1 MNVPRQIN
9 TYCPK
14 CNKYTAHKV
23 ILYSKGRERGMSVGT
38 RRNIRKRKGYVG
50 KVKGQATIVKSA
62 KRQKVLLGCAVC
74 KYTIERILGSRTKKK
89 LEFTI

>member
-14 CNKYTAHKV
+14 CNKHTDHKV
-23 ILYSKGRERGMSVGT
+23 IFYSKGRERGLSVGT

-50 KVKGQATIVKSA
+50 KVKGQATVIKAS
-62 KRQKVLLGCAVC
+62 KRQKVLLQCMEC
-74 KYTIERILGSRTKKK
+74 KYSVERILGTRTKKK